1 MKTAKKSL
9 LLLILSVFFT
19 ATAFAQTKSIAQKAD
34 DLFDQK
40 QYIEALSKYE
50 DAYNKVANNKTE
62 KNRIYFQMGE
72 CYRLMNNF
80 PQAENI

>member
-9 LLLILSVFFT
+9 LLLILSVIFT

-50 DAYNKVANNKTE
+50 DAYNKISNNLRKPAASADT
-62 KNRIYFQMGE
+62 FV
-72 CYRLMNNF
+72 
-80 PQAENI
+80 